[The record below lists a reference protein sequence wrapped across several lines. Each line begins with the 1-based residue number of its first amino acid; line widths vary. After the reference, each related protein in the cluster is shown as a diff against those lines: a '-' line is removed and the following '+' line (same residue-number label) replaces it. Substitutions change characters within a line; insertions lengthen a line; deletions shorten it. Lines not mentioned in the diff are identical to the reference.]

1 MLTDTIE
8 SILEKINKDS
18 NLNQDSTITVKLS
31 IGVPRYFEIYK
42 RELID
47 IDLFLDV
54 LNKARTKEVPLSTS
68 DLCVY
73 FFMCTKLR
81 YNSNDGFVQTS
92 TSEIAYKLNMQASN
106 VSFSLKRLIK
116 ADLISTDEN
125 KCYCIN
131 QSYVDYGN
139 LTQYGRHVLDDNPEY
154 PLEEVHPCYEDYLE
168 EA

>member
-1 MLTDTIE
+1 MLIDTIE

-18 NLNQDSTITVKLS
+18 NLNQDSAITVQLS

-81 YNSNDGFVQTS
+81 YNSNNGCVEVS
-92 TSEIAYKLNMQASN
+92 TSEIANKLNMQASN
-106 VSFSLKRLIK
+106 VSFSLKRLVK
-116 ADLISTDEN
+116 AGLISIDKS
-125 KCYCIN
+125 KCYYIN
-131 QSYVDYGN
+131 QSYIDYGN
-139 LTQYGRHVLDDNPEY
+139 LNQYGKYVLDDKTEHLSEGVQSY
-154 PLEEVHPCYEDYLE
+154 
-168 EA
+168 